1 MNNKFIHKTEKT
13 QRYTEEHLKGK
24 KILYWIPTYK
34 TKKQKTFSL
43 PGWSFQGSTWNPEWP
58 VS

>member
-24 KILYWIPTYK
+24 KDLMLNPNIQNK
-34 TKKQKTFSL
+34 ETKHLQPPWLKLSR
-43 PGWSFQGSTWNPEWP
+43 
-58 VS
+58 